1 MENSKNCTVPSL
13 PKRIDFCLSIVCFVL
28 TRLYWPRTGG
38 AVLNLAGAAR
48 AALDRCFTGY
58 SAFSVATTSW
68 RADLPIPRSAP
79 INASCTCFRAPGGA
93 DKAATATTPT
103 TAASAACADA
113 LAADGADPAGS
124 AADCAE
130 AAALDVSIGTLTGLL
145 CNSAVQLNAIQH
157 MAGSRSRHTAT
168 ATAVDRRPPAARR
181 QIPGGLGTWLV
192 FLTCRRRLG

>member
-1 MENSKNCTVPSL
+1 MKEDLRVGGRDLENSKNCTVPSL

-79 INASCTCFRAPGGA
+79 INASCTCFRAPWRA
-93 DKAATATTPT
+93 DKDDAAADLD
-103 TAASAACADA
+103 ACSDA
-113 LAADGADPAGS
+113 LAADGTDFLAQDSDKPFA
-124 AADCAE
+124 
-130 AAALDVSIGTLTGLL
+130 GLL
-145 CNSAVQLNAIQH
+145 CNSALQLNVIQLPD
-157 MAGSRSRHTAT
+157 GITVWR
-168 ATAVDRRPPAARR
+168 
-181 QIPGGLGTWLV
+181 GK
-192 FLTCRRRLG
+192 LT